1 MENIENIEI
10 IQVKNVYGYVISQ
23 LKIDYEKK
31 TYKKGSFR
39 IGAHRTTKTKKEF
52 YNIIENLKKLGFME
66 E

>member
-1 MENIENIEI
+1 MENIEI
-10 IQVKNVYGYVISQ
+10 IQYKNSYGYVVLQ
-23 LKIDYEKK
+23 LRIDYEKK

-39 IGAHRTTKTKKEF
+39 IGAHKTTKTKKAF